1 MFFTFRYKN
10 SEKKREHAKFKR
22 RNSLRGFPPCVNDN
36 SDTPDEMSK
45 VTGGCGGKSKGGK
58 SRSKGVGSDVA
69 AVRTVKLSTS
79 ANGDVVS
86 TLRRALRN
94 DDGTDRDLLNDLPAG
109 LRALKRSGLD
119 LVIEFH
125 SGKKLNRADAK
136 VCLAICREELQ
147 EEYEVSGYGWDE
159 EDKWGELTSSESR
172 LLLFREAV
180 GRRIVGY
187 ASFRLTLQGE
197 CWNCM
202 EGSPCLFVYDLLVLP
217 EYRRKGV
224 GKQALLTLEMAARKA
239 RLAYVCALV
248 TSASAL
254 GPPFLSAIKGWRD
267 DTAAVLQMDAAD
279 PDDDSFRVYAKCV
292 DTSILQAEQQSQSVQ
307 AYARQLAAQL
317 AAASAAPPPPLPE
330 PASEARAAAEDPTL
344 AAEEASDEVAGSP
357 PPAAEPADKAKS
369 KNAKKKARQRAA
381 RKAEAPATPPAPT
394 AGEAEALSAAPTAER
409 KEPTEG
415 ADGADGVAPPFAF
428 GRALPPPAL
437 RFDLSALARP
447 LEGGAR
453 EEGGE
458 GGGGEEGGEGGG
470 EEEEEVDR
478 VLDELCALFEERN
491 GRPATESEIAS
502 WVRTIKEANL
512 SGQDLGADP
521 AAEPADGGLC
531 GETGEAGCV
540 A

>member
-1 MFFTFRYKN
+1 
-10 SEKKREHAKFKR
+10 
-22 RNSLRGFPPCVNDN
+22 
-36 SDTPDEMSK
+36 MSK
-45 VTGGCGGKSKGGK
+45 VSGGCGGKSKGGK

-119 LVIEFH
+119 LEIEFH

-136 VCLAICREELQ
+136 VCLAMCREELQ

-292 DTSILQAEQQSQSVQ
+292 DTSILQAEQQSQ
-307 AYARQLAAQL
+307 
-317 AAASAAPPPPLPE
+317 
-330 PASEARAAAEDPTL
+330 T
-344 AAEEASDEVAGSP
+344 
-357 PPAAEPADKAKS
+357 
-369 KNAKKKARQRAA
+369 
-381 RKAEAPATPPAPT
+381 
-394 AGEAEALSAAPTAER
+394 GEAEALSAAPTAER

-415 ADGADGVAPPFAF
+415 ADGADG
-428 GRALPPPAL
+428 
-437 RFDLSALARP
+437 
-447 LEGGAR
+447 
-453 EEGGE
+453 
-458 GGGGEEGGEGGG
+458 
-470 EEEEEVDR
+470 
-478 VLDELCALFEERN
+478 ERN